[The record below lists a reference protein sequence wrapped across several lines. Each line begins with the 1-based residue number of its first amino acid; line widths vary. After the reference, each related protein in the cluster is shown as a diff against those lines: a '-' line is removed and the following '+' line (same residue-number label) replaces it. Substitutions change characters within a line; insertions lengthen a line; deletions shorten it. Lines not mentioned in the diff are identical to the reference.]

1 MSWGGFA
8 GGLAGALQ
16 KAEDRYQ
23 DKKEREEA
31 REHAKSMQAASL
43 AQAEKMYTIRRKDEW
58 RDKIDATRK
67 ELGVYLGGMDDP
79 RANHLMATLLPLG
92 EAGTTVMKNYWD
104 AAQRTGDNVLDL
116 IDLQYKDGVDA
127 ENWGSFNID
136 NLVSDLEHIK
146 FGGDTK
152 YTMKARKPSDL
163 VKSYEFLHMPD
174 EEDFGSSFEAVQTS
188 TSQYMIKNQ
197 IRLEKMEKAGK
208 KGSVAYNRIKERID
222 FAKRVQKQN
231 LLNQAALDGSSDTLD
246 YEATAAWKNSFRTD
260 FKYGFEYMVNNLE
273 LGKGYGDS
281 FESDWDGNEDK
292 IISPFSTFIEKQF
305 KSLQQFRPENSN
317 GRIKTNAIYN
327 LGVAELNRQVTGFNQ
342 LYDARKNSAIM
353 YTAGLDRYQ
362 EGDALPQGMQVGD
375 IIDQTPNKNK
385 IINIDKQLFQK
396 AYNSAISA
404 ANPNA
409 PNFQALYQKKL
420 HDQLRILL
428 SPSKGAGTEVFQPD
442 IIEGTVVQ
450 HNGMLK
456 IFKGIDPSAK
466 SQTNILGLTFHMNI
480 PDFEYR

>member
-136 NLVSDLEHIK
+136 GLISDLEHVK
-146 FGGDTK
+146 FGGDAK

-231 LLNQAALDGSSDTLD
+231 LLNQAAIDGSSDTLD
-246 YEATAAWKNSFRTD
+246 YEATASWKNSFRMDYKT
-260 FKYGFEYMVNNLE
+260 GFESMVVNIG
-273 LGKGYGDS
+273 LGQGHGDQ
-281 FESDWDGNEDK
+281 FKAEWQGKEDQL
-292 IISPFSTFIEKQF
+292 IGPYSTFIEKQF
-305 KSLQQFRPENSN
+305 KALQQFKPENTD

-327 LGVAELNRQVTGFNQ
+327 LGVAELNKQLSAFNG
-342 LYDARKNSAIM
+342 LFKKRISKAVE
-353 YTAGLDRYQ
+353 YTAGLERYTEDDLQ
-362 EGDALPQGMQVGD
+362 RGSIPQGMQVGD
-375 IIDQTPNKNK
+375 IIDQTPHTDK

-396 AYNSAISA
+396 AYNSVR

-409 PNFQALYQKKL
+409 PNFQALYQKEL
-420 HDQLRILL
+420 NNQLRSLL
-428 SPSKGAGTEVFQPD
+428 NPSAPEIV
-442 IIEGTVVQ
+442 EGTVLQ

-456 IFKGIDPSAK
+456 IFKGIDSSAK
-466 SQTNILGLTFHMNI
+466 SQTNILGLTFHMGI
-480 PDFEYR
+480 PDFEYE